1 MPLRAFSTAGA
12 RFAAW
17 SMTDAEWDALKSTYR
32 ELGLTASCCSTPV
45 VPVISSRGWRF
56 FRHAPGTSCEHR
68 ESPEH
73 IVAKTLAAR
82 AAEALGLTVTTEA
95 RGPDGCWRADV
106 LVRHPARGWSVAI
119 EIQMS
124 RCALDEIERRQAAY
138 AADGVRGAWLI
149 GFSLPDYEPS
159 RDLPLFHLVPL
170 RDGVL
175 APWVDPGD
183 GRQTPISDFV
193 TLLLSRRVHLH
204 EPAAHTLSLSAVASP
219 SNCWKCFQY
228 QMLLVS
234 FVNAPLGMFAPK
246 GWLLAKDLP
255 KVPEIYAA
263 YRQAVPMLLR
273 TVPELSVLRPPR
285 HADAKPELQGYCP
298 ACDAPQSLHRLNQAL
313 LDPAH
318 QRCWS
323 LSDGREWSLQERVR
337 PRWEWPNG
345 PEPI

>member
-1 MPLRAFSTAGA
+1 
-12 RFAAW
+12 
-17 SMTDAEWDALKSTYR
+17 
-32 ELGLTASCCSTPV
+32 
-45 VPVISSRGWRF
+45 
-56 FRHAPGTSCEHR
+56 
-68 ESPEH
+68 
-73 IVAKTLAAR
+73 
-82 AAEALGLTVTTEA
+82 
-95 RGPDGCWRADV
+95 
-106 LVRHPARGWSVAI
+106 
-119 EIQMS
+119 
-124 RCALDEIERRQAAY
+124 
-138 AADGVRGAWLI
+138 
-149 GFSLPDYEPS
+149 
-159 RDLPLFHLVPL
+159 
-170 RDGVL
+170 
-175 APWVDPGD
+175 
-183 GRQTPISDFV
+183 
-193 TLLLSRRVHLH
+193 
-204 EPAAHTLSLSAVASP
+204 
-219 SNCWKCFQY
+219 
-228 QMLLVS
+228 MLLVS

-298 ACDAPQSLHRLNQAL
+298 ACDAPQSLHRLSQAL